1 MLTRTARTAT
11 LLIAI
16 TVGLMAD
23 AAGRAQAPALQLDG
37 PLRGW
42 LLQGTT
48 AGNFSMHE
56 GVLRVAGPSGWLRSN
71 RQYGD
76 FLLRTEFRFLT
87 ADADSGIF
95 LRAADNTAFMRG
107 WPNGSYQVQVRV
119 PTTPSPLPPLG
130 GIFRHGT
137 PAGETTF
144 DAALVNKLFRGI
156 NEWHTLELDVTGDV
170 LIVRLDGQQVT
181 RAGNIG
187 NAPGYVGIQGETGAL
202 EYRNIEIRPRP

>member
-1 MLTRTARTAT
+1 MSTRINVSLAVAAVLTLMRGGA
-11 LLIAI
+11 
-16 TVGLMAD
+16 GL
-23 AAGRAQAPALQLDG
+23 AQAPALQLEGALRDWS
-37 PLRGW
+37 LRG
-42 LLQGTT
+42 TT
-48 AGNFSMHE
+48 SGNFSSRG
-56 GVLRVAGPSGWLRSN
+56 GVLRVEGPAGWLRSE

-76 FLLRTEFRFLT
+76 VVMRAEFRFLT

-95 LRAADNTAFMRG
+95 LRATDNTAFMRG

-137 PAGETTF
+137 PAGDTQF
-144 DAALVNKLFRGI
+144 DAALVNQLFRGI
-156 NEWHTLELDVTGDV
+156 NEWHSLEIDLAGDV

-181 RAGNIG
+181 RAANIG
-187 NAPGYVGIQGETGAL
+187 NAPGYVGIQGETGVL